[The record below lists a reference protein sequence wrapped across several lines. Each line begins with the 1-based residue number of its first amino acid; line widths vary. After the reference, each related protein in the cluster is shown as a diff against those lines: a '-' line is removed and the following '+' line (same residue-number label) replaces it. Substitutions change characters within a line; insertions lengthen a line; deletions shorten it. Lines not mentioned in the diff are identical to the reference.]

1 MDNGILKKRLNTY
14 RTSKTGQLRAVAD
27 DVVIEVLRAWEG
39 WSGTSKAL
47 CQELGIKPHQMVS
60 IIKQGKN
67 LIKSGVVVESEFKEI
82 KLDVAGSTPGAV
94 PCQGIELVWDGGK
107 LIRFSRVDEL
117 VDFMKRAA

>member
-14 RTSKTGQLRAVAD
+14 RTSKTGQLRAVSD
-27 DVVIEVLRAWEG
+27 DVIIEVLRAWEG
-39 WSGTSKAL
+39 WPGTSKGL
-47 CQELGIKPHQMVS
+47 CQSLGVKSHQLVN

-67 LIKSGVVVESEFKEI
+67 LIKSGLVVESEFKEI
-82 KLDVAGSTPGAV
+82 KLDVVGGPSN

-117 VDFMKRAA
+117 VDFMKKVA